1 MGVKLRLTG
10 LQHAEIKE
18 HVIAPDGNEAGS
30 LLFCEPVFRDGETI
44 LLLKQIE
51 HVPYEACLKRT
62 PVFLSWP
69 TEHFL
74 MRQYE
79 YIENKGLSVIMLHSH
94 PTGHDNFS
102 AIDDDNDLKILPR
115 LMACIDGEQPHGS
128 AIMLP
133 DGCIKGRIINDDNHF
148 EPIEMISVCGDDLRF
163 IGDFFSDKPSP
174 SYVDKTAQ
182 VFGSRTTKILQNL
195 KIGVVGCSGTG
206 SPAVELLLRY
216 HAGEL
221 VLIDFDDIEE
231 SNLNRMMASRTEDV
245 KNHRLKV
252 ERIAEWIK
260 ETGLPTKVTAINDR
274 IPSEATTK
282 ALSECD
288 IIFGCVDNVIA
299 RHAMNKI
306 ACAYLI
312 PYFDLGVAIKGNTS
326 RSGDIR
332 HAVARC
338 HYLQPDKPCLLDRG
352 AYSSER
358 LAEEGYR
365 QDDPEFYKNL
375 KELGYTHEP
384 NDIQAV
390 MTLTMQAAILAVD
403 DMMARIHGY
412 RIEPNSNFD
421 EQEHSFTH
429 TCYRHKEHVGA
440 NKALRHFIAAGDKHV
455 RM

>member
-51 HVPYEACLKRT
+51 HIPYEACLKRT
-62 PVFLSWP
+62 PIFLSWP

-79 YIENKGLSVIMLHSH
+79 YIEKKGLSVIMLHSH

-133 DGCIKGRIINDDNHF
+133 DGSIKGRIISDDNHF

-163 IGDFFSDKPSP
+163 FGDFFSDKPSP

-182 VFGSRTTKILQNL
+182 VFGSRTTKLLQNL

-221 VLIDFDDIEE
+221 VLIDFDEIEE
-231 SNLNRMMASRTEDV
+231 SNLNRMMASRTEDT
-245 KNHRLKV
+245 KNQRLKV
-252 ERIAEWIK
+252 ERTAEWIK
-260 ETGLPTKVTAINDR
+260 ETGLPTKVTAINGR
-274 IPSEATTK
+274 VPSEATTK

-299 RHAMNKI
+299 RHVMNKI
-306 ACAYLI
+306 ACAYPYKPKFMNQGISDYMMVIGDRKLRVEAKWQQSQGSTDKKAAHNILFALTGRYGDKETVLVLDGPGWTSGLI
-312 PYFDLGVAIKGNTS
+312 DEYKDIVKKANADS
-326 RSGDIR
+326 R
-332 HAVARC
+332 
-338 HYLQPDKPCLLDRG
+338 
-352 AYSSER
+352 
-358 LAEEGYR
+358 
-365 QDDPEFYKNL
+365 YKV
-375 KELGYTHEP
+375 Y
-384 NDIQAV
+384 IF
-390 MTLTMQAAILAVD
+390 
-403 DMMARIHGY
+403 
-412 RIEPNSNFD
+412 SFD
-421 EQEHSFTH
+421 E
-429 TCYRHKEHVGA
+429 
-440 NKALRHFIAAGDKHV
+440 FIVWLGSL
-455 RM
+455 

>member
-1 MGVKLRLTG
+1 MGVKLRMTG
-10 LQHAEIKE
+10 LQHAEIKK

-51 HVPYEACLKRT
+51 HIPYDACLKRT

-69 TEHFL
+69 TEQFL
-74 MRQYE
+74 MPQYE
-79 YIENKGLSVIMLHSH
+79 HIENKQLSVIMLHSH
-94 PTGHDNFS
+94 PTGLDSFS
-102 AIDDDNDLKILPR
+102 ATDDENDLKILPR
-115 LMACIDGEQPHGS
+115 LMACIEGKQPHGS

-133 DGCIKGRIINDDNHF
+133 DGSIKGRIINKNNHF
-148 EPIEMISVCGDDLRF
+148 DPINMISICGDDLHF
-163 IGDFFSDKPSP
+163 LGDFFSDAPSP
-174 SYVDKTAQ
+174 SYVSKTAQ
-182 VFGSRTTKILQNL
+182 VFGSRTTNILQKL
-195 KIGVVGCSGTG
+195 KIGIVGCSGTG
-206 SPAVELLLRY
+206 SPASELLLRY

-221 VLIDFDDIEE
+221 VLIDFDEIEE
-231 SNLNRMMASRTEDV
+231 SNLNRMMASRTSDA
-245 KNHRLKV
+245 KNKKLKV
-252 ERIAEWIK
+252 ERTAEWIK
-260 ETGLPTKVTAINDR
+260 ETGLPTQVTAINDR

-288 IIFGCVDNVIA
+288 IIFGCVDNVAA
-299 RHAMNKI
+299 RHAINKI

-312 PYFDLGVAIKGNTS
+312 PYFDLGVAIKGNVS
-326 RSGDIR
+326 KSGSIR

-365 QDDPEFYKNL
+365 RDDPEFYKNL
-375 KELGYTHEP
+375 KELGYTHER

-412 RIEPNSNFD
+412 RIEPNSQFD

-429 TCYRHKEHVGA
+429 TSYEHKAHTGD
-440 NKALRHFIAAGDKHV
+440 NIALRHFIATGDKHM